1 MSNRHLM
8 CGNRF
13 SNLVSL
19 GVNSIKSAPLSNGI
33 VADIIVN
40 SYLNN
45 DIVLFYYFFDE
56 FSFCRSF

>member
-13 SNLVSL
+13 SDLVSL
-19 GVNSIKSAPLSNGI
+19 GVNPIKPAPLSNGI
-33 VADIIVN
+33 VADIIVS

-45 DIVLFYYFFDE
+45 DIVLFYYFFNE